1 MRKFLLYMRAQPT
14 PLIQPSSMVI
24 HMPFSTFTPETFA
37 KFMPMPES
45 FGTLAQDAVAASTES
60 TRVSFKGMQDTGA
73 ALMQHAKD
81 QMALS
86 VETGKKFSEVT
97 SVEDVMA
104 LQTSFMKT
112 AFEANMKSF
121 SEISELY
128 TETMR
133 EAFAPLA
140 KQAKKASKAAS

>member
-1 MRKFLLYMRAQPT
+1 
-14 PLIQPSSMVI
+14 MVTD
-24 HMPFSTFTPETFA
+24 MPFSTFTPETFA
-37 KFMPMPES
+37 KLMPMPDA
-45 FGTLAQDAVAASTES
+45 FGTLAQDAVVASTES
-60 TRVSFKGMQDTGA
+60 TRASFKGMQETGT

-81 QMALS
+81 QVALS

-97 SVEDVMA
+97 SVEDAMA
-104 LQTSFMKT
+104 LQTTFVKS

-140 KQAKKASKAAS
+140 KQAKKASKATA